1 MGTKMRNTGIVVAAL
16 VVSITS
22 GLLLGFGLWRTA
34 TKIEDNRSC
43 WQSNSLGLER
53 MAGEVQAML
62 QRLSRTQSQGDRER
76 LIKDI
81 GQDRDRLWTRVT
93 HEDDLIS
100 QRLGWML
107 TIQAFLFAAFGV
119 TVGKEAQESFRRF
132 VTPTVCV
139 FGWVSCLSIGY
150 MLAVGRGVLKCAAQH
165 SWRSTALWGHVG
177 RLFASLALLATV
189 RFCSVVISVCNP
201 SILEKCAD
209 QTEPFQS
216 NGPPQLPATRTLKR
230 KFLGISGLN
239 EWY

>member
-1 MGTKMRNTGIVVAAL
+1 MVADVGPIQCNLLPATGIDRYVHRDVFGGTNGGAIMGTKMRNTGIVVAAL

-150 MLAVGRGVLKCAAQH
+150 MLAVGRGVLNVLHNILGDQPRCGGMWADFLLP
-165 SWRSTALWGHVG
+165 WRFLPPFVFAVWSF
-177 RLFASLALLATV
+177 LF
-189 RFCSVVISVCNP
+189 VILV
-201 SILEKCAD
+201 
-209 QTEPFQS
+209 F
-216 NGPPQLPATRTLKR
+216 
-230 KFLGISGLN
+230 
-239 EWY
+239 